1 MCDLE
6 EKSSIKMVGYI
17 KKLIE
22 AAFKTELFPDK
33 KAAELITLT
42 LHEVFLMNGAVKSFM
57 V

>member
-1 MCDLE
+1 
-6 EKSSIKMVGYI
+6 MVDNI

-22 AAFKTELFPDK
+22 ATFKTELFPDK

-42 LHEVFLMNGAVKSFM
+42 LHGIFLMNGAVKSFM